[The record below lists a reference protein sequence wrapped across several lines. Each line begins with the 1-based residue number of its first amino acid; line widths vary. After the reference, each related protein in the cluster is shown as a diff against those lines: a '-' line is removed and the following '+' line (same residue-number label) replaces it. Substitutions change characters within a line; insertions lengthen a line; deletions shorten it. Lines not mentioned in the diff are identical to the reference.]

1 MSLGFG
7 YRARIGQL
15 YPSGG
20 ICDFE
25 MQRMAP
31 EGVQFLTT
39 RMSFRDTSKQSDID
53 LVANLERDAQLLADA
68 KVDLIAFN
76 CTAASLIAGPKN
88 VCSRIEK
95 ATGIRATTTIE
106 AVEAALRTLSARK
119 IALFTAYR
127 EDVVEAEKA
136 YLANEGFEV
145 VAEGHI
151 ECLEPIA
158 QGSLLPEAW
167 LDLAKATDTRQC
179 DALLFSCAGIYISP
193 VIAEIETVTGK
204 PVVTSNSALLWHVLN
219 ELGLPQDGV
228 RYGKLFGIGRSKP

>member
-20 ICDFE
+20 LCDFE

-39 RMSFRDTSKQSDID
+39 RMSFRDTSRQSDID

-76 CTAASLIAGPKN
+76 CTAASLIAGPKSI
-88 VCSRIEK
+88 CTRIET

-106 AVEAALRTLSARK
+106 AVEAAFQAFSARR

-127 EDVVEAEKA
+127 QDVVDEEKH
-136 YLANEGFEV
+136 YFSGKGYKI
-145 VAEGHI
+145 VADAHI
-151 ECLEPIA
+151 PCLDPIT
-158 QGSLLPEAW
+158 QGSVPPEAW
-167 LDLAKATDTRQC
+167 LDLARATDVSQS
-179 DALLFSCAGIYISP
+179 DVILFSCAGIYISP
-193 VIAEIETVTGK
+193 VVAAIEAATGK
-204 PVVTSNSALLWHVLN
+204 LVITSNSALLWHVLN
-219 ELGLPQDGV
+219 MVGVTQDDVG
-228 RYGKLFGIGRSKP
+228 YGKLFGLKRGRA